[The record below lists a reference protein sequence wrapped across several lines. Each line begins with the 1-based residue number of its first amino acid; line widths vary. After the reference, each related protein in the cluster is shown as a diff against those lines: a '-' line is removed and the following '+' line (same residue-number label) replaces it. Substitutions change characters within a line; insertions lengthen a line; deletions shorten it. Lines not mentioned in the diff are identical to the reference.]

1 MKFFRGLILAFPVS
15 ILLWIAIYKGAM
27 WLLTY

>member
-1 MKFFRGLILAFPVS
+1 MNCFRGMLNALPIS